1 MDISQIIFLIV
12 ATATLISALM
22 VVTTRNLVHGALWLI
37 VALFGVAV
45 VFVLLEA
52 GFIAVVQVVLFI
64 GAIAILIIFAM
75 MLTRRALSDE
85 PHQTNSQ
92 WPISALV
99 AAASFVALTGLTSF
113 LPDWQWPSL
122 AASDSAQ
129 LSGNLQQLGY
139 ALVQPN
145 QFALPFQVASVL
157 LIVALIGAVA
167 VAGEK
172 K

>member
-12 ATATLISALM
+12 AAVTLISALM

-37 VALFGVAV
+37 VTLFAVAV

-52 GFIAVVQVVLFI
+52 GFIAVVQVVLYI

-85 PHQTNSQ
+85 PHQTNGQ
-92 WPISALV
+92 WPISVLV
-99 AAASFVALTGLTSF
+99 AAVVFVGLVGLINF
-113 LPDWQWPSL
+113 LPGWQWPSL
-122 AASDSAQ
+122 PAADQS
-129 LSGNLQQLGY
+129 LSLRQLGY